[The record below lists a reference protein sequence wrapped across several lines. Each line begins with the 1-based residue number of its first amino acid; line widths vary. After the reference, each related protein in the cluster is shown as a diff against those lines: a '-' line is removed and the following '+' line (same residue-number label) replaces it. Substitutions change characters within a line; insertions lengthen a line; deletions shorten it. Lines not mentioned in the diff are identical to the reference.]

1 MGQTF
6 TVRIEQKDSDPGIIG
21 RGTRQGCP
29 LSPMLFNIYIQ
40 EVLNETLDNVA
51 DGVVTGG
58 RLVQAIR
65 FADDQ
70 AMMGSSE
77 EGLQRTMEALERI
90 SEEYGMRINLKKT
103 KVMMFTKDQP
113 RKVSIWLQNTEL
125 EQVHESCYLRS
136 LLSEKARCDE
146 EIQKRL
152 QWQKQLS

>member
-58 RLVQAIR
+58 RLY
-65 FADDQ
+65 
-70 AMMGSSE
+70 M
-77 EGLQRTMEALERI
+77 LYALP
-90 SEEYGMRINLKKT
+90 MT
-103 KVMMFTKDQP
+103 KQ
-113 RKVSIWLQNTEL
+113 
-125 EQVHESCYLRS
+125 
-136 LLSEKARCDE
+136 
-146 EIQKRL
+146 
-152 QWQKQLS
+152 